1 VRRRHVVFL
10 TPKGRALAERIDRFV
25 ANLSKGGVNM
35 WKISFLAIVAAVLA
49 GCAQQYAKIDDA
61 KCQDM
66 SAARGSDRYYDCRM
80 ALEKQRGF

>member
-1 VRRRHVVFL
+1 
-10 TPKGRALAERIDRFV
+10 
-25 ANLSKGGVNM
+25 VNM
-35 WKISFLAIVAAVLA
+35 WKCSFLAIVAAVLA

-66 SAARGSDRYYDCRM
+66 SGARGSDRYYDCRM